1 MTAGTYPDVRSGLQ
15 KLLKDGLLLF
25 NYTGHGGTTALSDE
39 KVLTQTDINQ
49 FTYTHLP
56 VWVTATCDFT
66 RFDDLNTSAG
76 EDVFLNK
83 SSGALRCLRLSVS
96 LILDLISRSTTM
108 LSVICLKEIMGVVV
122 RWEK

>member
-76 EDVFLNK
+76 EDVFQIK
-83 SSGALRCLRLSVS
+83 AVGHCAVYDCSCRLFQ
-96 LILDLISRSTTM
+96 T
-108 LSVICLKEIMGVVV
+108 
-122 RWEK
+122 